1 MKEESEVRYEKKV
14 ISLLF
19 TSLFTQYSYNTAHQ
33 RVIIYLGKQSLAF

>member
-1 MKEESEVRYEKKV
+1 MKEESEVRYEKV